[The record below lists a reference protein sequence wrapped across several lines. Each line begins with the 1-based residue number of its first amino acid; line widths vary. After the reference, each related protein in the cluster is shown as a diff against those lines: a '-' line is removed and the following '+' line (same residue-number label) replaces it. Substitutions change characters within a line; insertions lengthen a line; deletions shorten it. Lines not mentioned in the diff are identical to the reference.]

1 MVNKTYNCT
10 HCGEFIESLEPNK
23 ELTHCLQCKRPVT
36 RVFKP
41 IISIWNTGGNY
52 GKSS

>member
-1 MVNKTYNCT
+1 VVNKTYKCIQ
-10 HCGEFIESLEPNK
+10 CGEFTESLNTDK
-23 ELTHCLQCKRPVT
+23 ELTHCLQCKRPIA

-52 GKSS
+52 GKS